1 MLGDSGVRERSGEI
15 YLPFVGH
22 IGPQTILMEDGSVLA
37 MAEVQG
43 VPFELEDHAQR
54 NARLRM
60 LNTLF
65 RNIADDNIAIYSHLV
80 RHPLEER
87 RAIHRQFRSNFARDL
102 DQAYRDRVLDG
113 QLFENTYLLS
123 LVISPRGALG
133 SGATRRFTKWRKR
146 PGDNAER
153 LKEELE
159 QLWYIVASSL
169 EGFVVRRLGA
179 YEWNGLAFSEMA
191 EALRMLITC
200 RQLRVPIV
208 SGHLGASL
216 YTDRVICGRRGF
228 EVRDPWKSAFGTI
241 FSFRE
246 YPAKTRPGMLNSL
259 LAAPF
264 SLVLSQSFQF
274 LTRAQA
280 HGSLSLK
287 AAQMA
292 SANDKAASQMIGLDE
307 AADAL
312 ASNEFVMGSHHL
324 SLAVYGDSVA
334 QVRDN
339 GARARSRL
347 ADSGSVVAEE
357 SIGLEAA
364 FWSQLP
370 GNTRWRTRPGAI
382 SSRNFAGLS
391 GFDNFP
397 RGAGEGYWGPALT
410 RFRTD
415 GQTPYDYVPHVGD
428 VGMTAIFGPTG
439 SGKTALLMFLLAMF
453 EQATVARDGAVV
465 FFDKDRGGELLVR
478 ATGGTYLV
486 LRRGEDS
493 GMAPLRGLSD
503 TPGARDF
510 LRTWVLGLI
519 QSDGKGGITPDE
531 EQRLERGIARQLQM
545 PIEMRSMA
553 GLREFLGHAN
563 AAGAGPRLDKWCH
576 GQALGWAFDGAS
588 DDVRL
593 DAAITGFDMTHLLDL
608 DQVCAPAAA
617 YLLFRIGTVM
627 DGRRFVMACDEF
639 RAYLLNDQFAAV
651 IDKFL
656 LTVRKNNGMLIL
668 GTQQPEHVLE
678 SPIGSSLVAQC
689 QTKILFPSP
698 TADRKAY
705 IEGLKCT
712 EGEFRAVREDML
724 TGRRRF
730 LLKREGGSVI
740 CDFDLSSVPEFI
752 AVLSGR
758 ANTVRFVDRLRKEL
772 GEAPAQWLPAFLE
785 RFREARD

>member
-1 MLGDSGVRERSGEI
+1 MLGDSGVRERSGEL

-22 IGPQTILMEDGSVLA
+22 AGPQTILLEDGSVLA
-37 MAEVQG
+37 MAEVRG

-65 RNIADDNIAIYSHLV
+65 RNIADDNIALYSHLI
-80 RHPLEER
+80 RHPFEER
-87 RAIHRQFRSNFARDL
+87 AEDRRDFRSGFARAL
-102 DQAYRDRVLDG
+102 DGAYCDRVLDG

-123 LVISPRGALG
+123 LVLSPRGALG
-133 SGATRRFTKWRKR
+133 SGASRRLTKWRKR
-146 PGDNAER
+146 PGDSADR

-169 EGFVVRRLGA
+169 DAFGVRRLGI
-179 YEWNGLAFSEMA
+179 YDWNGLAFSEMA
-191 EALRMLITC
+191 EALRLLISC
-200 RQLRVPIV
+200 RRLRVPIV

-228 EVRDPWKSAFGTI
+228 EVRDPGQSRFGTI

-259 LAAPF
+259 LSAPF
-264 SLVLSQSFQF
+264 SLVQSQSFQF

-292 SANDKAASQMIGLDE
+292 SANDKAASQMVGLDE

-324 SLAVYGDSVA
+324 SLAVYGDTVM

-339 GARARSRL
+339 GAKARSRL
-347 ADSGSVVAEE
+347 ADSGAVVAEE

-370 GNTRWRTRPGAI
+370 GNYRWRTRPGSI

-397 RGAGEGYWGPALT
+397 RGAAEGHWGPAMT

-453 EQATVARDGAVV
+453 EQATVERNGAVV

-478 ATGGTYLV
+478 ATNGTYLV

-493 GMAPLRGLSD
+493 GMAPLRGLPD
-503 TPGARDF
+503 MPGARDF
-510 LRTWVLGLI
+510 LRNWVLGLI

-531 EQRLERGIARQLQM
+531 EQRLERGIARQLQL
-545 PIEMRSMA
+545 PIEMRSLA
-553 GLREFLGHAN
+553 GLREFLGHADPH
-563 AAGAGPRLDKWCH
+563 GAGPRLEKWCR
-576 GQALGWAFDGAS
+576 GQALGWAFDGGV
-588 DDVRL
+588 DEVRL
-593 DAAITGFDMTHLLDL
+593 DAAITGFDMTHLLEL
-608 DQVCAPAAA
+608 GQVCAPAAA
-617 YLLFRIGTVM
+617 YLLYRIGTVM

-639 RAYLLNDQFAAV
+639 RAYLLNEQFATV

-678 SPIGSSLVAQC
+678 SPIGNSLVAQC

-712 EGEFRAVREDML
+712 EGEYRAVREDML
-724 TGRRRF
+724 TGHRRF

-740 CDFDLSSVPEFI
+740 CEFDLSSMPEFI

-758 ANTVRFVDRLRKEL
+758 ANTVRFVDRLRDEL
-772 GEAPAQWLPAFLE
+772 GQAPDRWLPAFLE
-785 RFREARD
+785 RYKEARD

>member
-1 MLGDSGVRERSGEI
+1 MLGDSGVRERSGEL

-37 MAEVQG
+37 MAELQG

-65 RNIADDNIAIYSHLV
+65 RNIADDNVALYTHLI
-80 RHPLEER
+80 RHPLEELETTQR
-87 RAIHRQFRSNFARDL
+87 LFRSAFARAL
-102 DQAYRDRVLDG
+102 DGTYRSRVLDG
-113 QLFENTYLLS
+113 QIFENTYLLS
-123 LVISPRGALG
+123 LVMSPRGALG
-133 SGATRRFTKWRKR
+133 SGASRRITRWRKR
-146 PGDNAER
+146 PGDSADR

-159 QLWYIVASSL
+159 QLWFIVASSL
-169 EGFVVRRLGA
+169 DSFGVRRLGT
-179 YEWNGLAFSEMA
+179 YDWNGLAFSEMA
-191 EALRMLITC
+191 EALRLLMTC
-200 RQLRVPIV
+200 RTLRVPIV

-228 EVRDPWKSAFGTI
+228 EVRDPGKSRFGTM
-241 FSFRE
+241 FCFRE

-264 SLVLSQSFQF
+264 PLVLSQSFQF

-292 SANDKAASQMIGLDE
+292 SANDKAASQMVGLEE

-324 SLAVYGDSVA
+324 SLAVYGDMLSD
-334 QVRDN
+334 VRDN
-339 GARARSRL
+339 GAKARSRL
-347 ADSGSVVAEE
+347 ADSGAVVSEE

-370 GNTRWRTRPGAI
+370 GNYRWRTRPGSI

-391 GFDNFP
+391 SFDNFP
-397 RGAGEGYWGPALT
+397 RGAAEGHWGAALT

-453 EQATVARDGAVV
+453 EQATAERDGAVV

-478 ATGGTYLV
+478 ATNGTYLV

-503 TPGARDF
+503 TPSARDF
-510 LRTWVLGLI
+510 LRSWLLGLI
-519 QSDGKGGITPDE
+519 QSDGKGGITPGE
-531 EQRLERGIARQLQM
+531 EQR
-545 PIEMRSMA
+545 
-553 GLREFLGHAN
+553 
-563 AAGAGPRLDKWCH
+563 AGARYRPPASTSSGNAVLGGLARILGPR
-576 GQALGWAFDGAS
+576 GSARGGSEAGEMVPRSGVGLG
-588 DDVRL
+588 VRW
-593 DAAITGFDMTHLLDL
+593 
-608 DQVCAPAAA
+608 
-617 YLLFRIGTVM
+617 RIG
-627 DGRRFVMACDEF
+627 
-639 RAYLLNDQFAAV
+639 
-651 IDKFL
+651 
-656 LTVRKNNGMLIL
+656 
-668 GTQQPEHVLE
+668 
-678 SPIGSSLVAQC
+678 
-689 QTKILFPSP
+689 
-698 TADRKAY
+698 
-705 IEGLKCT
+705 
-712 EGEFRAVREDML
+712 
-724 TGRRRF
+724 
-730 LLKREGGSVI
+730 
-740 CDFDLSSVPEFI
+740 
-752 AVLSGR
+752 
-758 ANTVRFVDRLRKEL
+758 
-772 GEAPAQWLPAFLE
+772 
-785 RFREARD
+785 

>member
-1 MLGDSGVRERSGEI
+1 MLGDSGIRERSGEL

-22 IGPQTILMEDGSVLA
+22 IGPQTILMEDGSVVA

-65 RNIADDNIAIYSHLV
+65 RNIADDNIALYSHLV
-80 RHPLEER
+80 RHPLEKQNDEQR
-87 RAIHRQFRSNFARDL
+87 EFRSGFARSL
-102 DQAYRDRVLDG
+102 AGAYRDRIVSD
-113 QLFENTYLLS
+113 QLYQNTHLLS
-123 LVISPRGALG
+123 LVVSPRGALG
-133 SGATRRFTKWRKR
+133 SGTSRRLAKWRKR

-159 QLWYIVASSL
+159 QLWYVVASSL
-169 EGFVVRRLGA
+169 ADFGVRRLGV

-191 EALRMLITC
+191 EALRLLITS
-200 RQLRVPIV
+200 RWLRVPIV

-228 EVRDPWKSAFGTI
+228 EVRDPGQSRFGTL

-292 SANDKAASQMIGLDE
+292 SANDKAASQMVGLDE
-307 AADAL
+307 AADAV

-324 SLAVYGDSVA
+324 SLAVYGDTVG

-347 ADSGSVVAEE
+347 ADSGAVVAEE

-370 GNTRWRTRPGAI
+370 GNYRWRTRPGAI

-391 GFDNFP
+391 SFDNFP
-397 RGAGEGYWGPALT
+397 RGKDQGHWGRALT

-415 GQTPYDYVPHVGD
+415 GQTPYDYIPHVED

-453 EQATVARDGAVV
+453 EQVTMDRNGAVV

-493 GMAPLRGLSD
+493 GMAPLRGLAD
-503 TPGARDF
+503 TPSARDF
-510 LRTWVLGLI
+510 LRHWVLGLI

-531 EQRLERGIARQLQM
+531 EQRLERGIARQLQL
-545 PIEMRSMA
+545 PVEMRSVA
-553 GLREFLGHAN
+553 GLREFLGHADPH
-563 AAGAGPRLDKWCH
+563 GAGPRLEKWCR
-576 GQALGWAFDGAS
+576 GQALGWAFDGAA
-588 DDVRL
+588 DEVRL
-593 DAAITGFDMTHLLDL
+593 NSAITGFDMTHLLEL

-617 YLLFRIGTVM
+617 YLLYRIGSVM

-639 RAYLLNDQFAAV
+639 RAYLLNEQFAAV
-651 IDKFL
+651 VDKFL

-668 GTQQPEHVLE
+668 GTQQPEHVL
-678 SPIGSSLVAQC
+678 SSSIGSSLVAQC

-698 TADRKAY
+698 TADRGAY
-705 IEGLKCT
+705 VDGLKCT
-712 EGEFRAVREDML
+712 EGEYRAVREDML
-724 TGRRRF
+724 AGRRKF
-730 LLKREGGSVI
+730 LLKRDSGSVI
-740 CDFDLSSVPEFI
+740 CEFDLSALPEYI

-758 ANTVRFVDRLRKEL
+758 ANTVRFVDGLRKEL
-772 GEAPAQWLPAFLE
+772 GEAPEQWLPTFME
-785 RFREARD
+785 RFKEARD